1 MPQRTCNHTKEVL
14 GEPLNA
20 TTTVPNL
27 CLDNSRDGRRA
38 LALGGLTALI
48 GLFYLAGRVE

>member
-1 MPQRTCNHTKEVL
+1 MRRRQSLIYASITV
-14 GEPLNA
+14 A
-20 TTTVPNL
+20 TVVAMIGLSAAQPIFAY
-27 CLDNSRDGRRA
+27 A